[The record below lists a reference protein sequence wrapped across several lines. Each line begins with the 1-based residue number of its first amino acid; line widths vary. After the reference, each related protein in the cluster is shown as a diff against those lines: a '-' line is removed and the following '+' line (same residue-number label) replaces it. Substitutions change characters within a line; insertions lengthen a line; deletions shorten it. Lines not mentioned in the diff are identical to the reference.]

1 MHPDDDEHVLEV
13 GPDAAGREGPRPG
26 LLEDDGHDVVP
37 DVPLPQELRSG
48 RGGEDRC
55 GYRRGLRSPL
65 VPESTGPSLQ
75 LAPPGVAQ
83 DEPAGGLQGP
93 GEEGLKA

>member
-1 MHPDDDEHVLEV
+1 M
-13 GPDAAGREGPRPG
+13 
-26 LLEDDGHDVVP
+26 
-37 DVPLPQELRSG
+37 
-48 RGGEDRC
+48 GGEDRC

-83 DEPAGGLQGP
+83 DEPAGGRQGP

>member
-1 MHPDDDEHVLEV
+1 MLRGVK
-13 GPDAAGREGPRPG
+13 GRAPGSWKTMVTMSFPMCRFRRSCARGEGG
-26 LLEDDGHDVVP
+26 A
-37 DVPLPQELRSG
+37 
-48 RGGEDRC
+48 DRC

-83 DEPAGGLQGP
+83 DEPAGGRQGP

>member
-1 MHPDDDEHVLEV
+1 M
-13 GPDAAGREGPRPG
+13 
-26 LLEDDGHDVVP
+26 
-37 DVPLPQELRSG
+37 
-48 RGGEDRC
+48 GGGADRC